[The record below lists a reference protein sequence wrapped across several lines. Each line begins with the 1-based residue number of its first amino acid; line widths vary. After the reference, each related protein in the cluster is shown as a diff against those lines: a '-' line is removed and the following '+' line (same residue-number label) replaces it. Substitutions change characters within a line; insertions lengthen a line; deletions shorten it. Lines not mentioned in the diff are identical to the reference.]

1 VTKEARYTQRL
12 MDRQG
17 ARWKRLLRV
26 QLPYRWNLRR
36 LRPGFTLEVGCGI
49 GRNLGHLDGGAVGI
63 DHNRH
68 SVELCRKSGFEAY
81 TPEEFRRSS
90 YRAASFDSLLFSHV
104 AEHMR
109 HAEFVQLLADY
120 VPALRA
126 HGRVIVVA
134 PQEAG
139 YRSDPTHVEFVDP
152 EKIRA
157 AVEQV
162 GFTPIREYSFPFP
175 RLFGH
180 FFPYN
185 EFVSVCA
192 RRADEP

>member
-1 VTKEARYTQRL
+1 VTKDIEYTRRL
-12 MDRQG
+12 VDREG
-17 ARWKRLLRV
+17 ALWKRLLGV

-49 GRNLGHLDGGAVGI
+49 GRNLGHLDGRAIGI
-63 DHNRH
+63 DHNPH
-68 SVELCRKSGFEAY
+68 SVELCRKAGFEAY

-90 YRAASFDSLLFSHV
+90 FQKASFDSLLLSHV

-109 HAEFVQLLADY
+109 HAEFVRLLAEY
-120 VPALRA
+120 VPAVRA
-126 HGRVIVVA
+126 HGRVIVVT

-139 YRSDPTHVEFVDP
+139 YRIDPTHVEFVDLT
-152 EKIRA
+152 KIRA

-162 GFTPIREYSFPFP
+162 GFMPVLEYSFPFP

-192 RRADEP
+192 RRAGEL